1 VPRTLGPRPIGNG
14 GTEPPLTG
22 GLTVERTPDDSLRKI
37 IRTLQEEAAALAGRH
52 SEVADWFTR
61 MADHLMSE
69 LSA

>member
-1 VPRTLGPRPIGNG
+1 
-14 GTEPPLTG
+14 
-22 GLTVERTPDDSLRKI
+22 VERTPDDSLRKI